1 MFASTIRRTFV
12 QHFVAPRSQWK
23 KPVRVAVTGAAGNI
37 GYATVFRIAN
47 GAMLGPDQ
55 PVILHLIDLPFA
67 MNALKGVQM
76 ELNDCA
82 FPLLAGMVATDDMNV
97 GWKDVDLGLLIGAKP
112 RGPGMERGDLLKD
125 NGKIFIATGEAINNN
140 ASRDIKCLVVGNPA
154 NTNCLILQNHAKDLP
169 AENFMAMTRLD
180 HDRGVSQLATKLG
193 VIYFWLIEN
202 RFMLMMFIIS
212 AFGVTTVQQCTQ
224 ISVTLL

>member
-1 MFASTIRRTFV
+1 
-12 QHFVAPRSQWK
+12 
-23 KPVRVAVTGAAGNI
+23 
-37 GYATVFRIAN
+37 
-47 GAMLGPDQ
+47 
-55 PVILHLIDLPFA
+55 
-67 MNALKGVQM
+67 LKGVQM
-76 ELNDCA
+76 EPNDCA